1 MINKIP
7 KNIFVFIIART
18 FNPFEILLV
27 KIWVILSIMTTNIR
41 KVSIENIPIDDVIIK
56 NQNENPAVT
65 LNDLK
70 RGEESFILNWID
82 ECD

>member
-56 NQNENPAVT
+56 NQNVKPAVT
-65 LNDLK
+65 ARDLNL
-70 RGEESFILNWID
+70 GELVCILDRID
-82 ECD
+82 ECY